1 MKKNFL
7 LTIKSIPT
15 MALIFLLL
23 SFLSSTKVQAQ
34 ITISPWKMNLD
45 GPPQQ
50 VPPPALLFHGAP
62 RGYVYMNI
70 PAINDANWV
79 NAPLDGSGKVAFSVP
94 SQLGGSF
101 GCLSSI
107 DFTFFQ
113 TSVNIPA
120 LTAINTFTVSFTQVD
135 DGARIYIFNSAHP
148 TGAFVPGADLIFQGP
163 PVTANLASL
172 AVAGEVN
179 RIVVAQYDDCA
190 VGNNL
195 IGVQIIVN
203 GTPIPVV
210 ATINCPSNI
219 TVDNT
224 PGLCSA
230 IVSYPPATAD
240 GNPTPTISYS
250 QASGTSFPV
259 GTTTVTATATNA
271 TSTAR
276 CSFNVTVID
285 AEKPMANCK
294 NATVTLVNGSASIS
308 AADINNNSTDNCG
321 IKSMSVLPNTFSC
334 SDIGANNVILTVTD
348 VHGNIQTCT
357 AIVTVIGTIP
367 SCSISAIPSNNTYTG
382 GVPTNI
388 YIGYGPQ
395 SVTLSVNATGGSP
408 FTYEWAPGTGLNCT
422 NCAAPVFTPTA
433 AGTYTFTVNVTNN
446 FGCRTTC
453 RITICVLDIRDG
465 NDGKKVFVCHVP
477 PGNPGNP
484 QTISISV
491 NAVPAHI
498 PGHTL
503 DHLGKCGE
511 SPCGTNERV
520 AFSANAK
527 ETESN
532 DMLTGELKISVSPNP
547 SNGQFTVRLN
557 NLQSSKAEVTILNAN
572 GSIIEKR
579 NVQNNMKGNT
589 IQFNLRTKA
598 SGILLIKVVSK
609 DGVSTE
615 RIVIQR

>member
-15 MALIFLLL
+15 MALIFLFL

-45 GPPQQ
+45 GGPQQ

-62 RGYVYMNI
+62 RGYDYMNI

-79 NAPLDGSGKVAFSVP
+79 NAPLDGSGNVAFSVP
-94 SQLGGSF
+94 SQLGGNF
-101 GCLSSI
+101 GCLTSI

-120 LTAINTFTVSFTQVD
+120 LTSINTFTVSFTQVD
-135 DGARIYIFNSAHP
+135 DGARIYIFNSKYP
-148 TGAFVPGADLIFQGP
+148 NGEYVLNADVVYQGS

-179 RIVVAQYDDCA
+179 RIVVVQYDDCRTE
-190 VGNNL
+190 NNL
-195 IGVQIIVN
+195 IGVQINVN

-210 ATINCPSNI
+210 ATNNCP
-219 TVDNT
+219 
-224 PGLCSA
+224 
-230 IVSYPPATAD
+230 
-240 GNPTPTISYS
+240 
-250 QASGTSFPV
+250 
-259 GTTTVTATATNA
+259 
-271 TSTAR
+271 
-276 CSFNVTVID
+276 
-285 AEKPMANCK
+285 
-294 NATVTLVNGSASIS
+294 
-308 AADINNNSTDNCG
+308 
-321 IKSMSVLPNTFSC
+321 
-334 SDIGANNVILTVTD
+334 IGV
-348 VHGNIQTCT
+348 
-357 AIVTVIGTIP
+357 IP

-388 YIGYGPQ
+388 YIGYGPK
-395 SVTLSVNATGGSP
+395 SLTLSVTSTGGSA
-408 FTYEWAPGTGLNCT
+408 FTYSWAPATGLSCT

-477 PGNPGNP
+477 PGNPANP

-503 DHLGKCGE
+503 DHLGKCE
-511 SPCGTNERV
+511 QIPCGTNERV

-579 NVQNNMKGNT
+579 NVQNNMKGNP

-598 SGILLIKVVSK
+598 SGILLIKVVSE